1 MIPSTFK
8 GHMIVFNIWEIYFEE
23 DLKKCDANIFRHYF
37 IYHNVQNIYF
47 TYDGFSVWDSIFGD
61 LGKAVHT
68 PCDVVMVTVI
78 TVVSAGNNCLIGMT

>member
-1 MIPSTFK
+1 M
-8 GHMIVFNIWEIYFEE
+8 YFDEN
-23 DLKKCDANIFRHYF
+23 LMKWDANIFRHYY

-61 LGKAVHT
+61 FGKAVHT